1 MTFEEFREDY
11 PGFDWDNGEI
21 VFTFKDNAK
30 VIIWNENSLYRT
42 IAQKYFTYVVANW
55 THTQNVMVVVLHKN
69 ERKDKKMTK
78 REKEIRRVILLN
90 CLFDEEK
97 RRTKIEQEAER
108 LHIAGHP
115 DRATKVL
122 NELDDSI
129 IIELRERLKKLDEEP
144 DETTPSEEPEQ
155 GKQAAEAEEVDPEA
169 RKRILKLCEKNP
181 RIIRGN
187 FIFYQDKEART
198 VTKKIITDLLE
209 IKPLTTAKATAI
221 LEDAADI
228 LKEAAAKRTF

>member
-1 MTFEEFREDY
+1 MT
-11 PGFDWDNGEI
+11 
-21 VFTFKDNAK
+21 
-30 VIIWNENSLYRT
+30 
-42 IAQKYFTYVVANW
+42 
-55 THTQNVMVVVLHKN
+55 KN
-69 ERKDKKMTK
+69 KKMTK

-129 IIELRERLKKLDEEP
+129 IIELREELKKLDEEP

-169 RKRILKLCEKNP
+169 RKRILELCEKNP

-221 LEDAADI
+221 LEDAAGI
-228 LKEAAAKRTF
+228 LKEVAAKRTF

>member
-108 LHIAGHP
+108 LHIAGRP
-115 DRATKVL
+115 DKAAKVL

-169 RKRILKLCEKNP
+169 RKRILELCEKNP
-181 RIIRGN
+181 RIMRWN
-187 FIFYQDKEART
+187 FIFNQDKEART

-221 LEDAADI
+221 LEDAAGI